1 MAGVEATG
9 VPKLRRRRDAFA
21 NAARH
26 AALALL
32 AERGYANFS
41 LADVAVTAGIHRASL
56 YRRWPTK
63 SALVADAIAT
73 AIPVSPG
80 DALSA
85 HGGRLE
91 ELARALARF
100 IESPVGRAV
109 VRLLLALPDDLEL
122 EAATRNA
129 WTELM
134 GGAPGE
140 AGVDPEL
147 PLAQFTVAGAILHRV
162 FVERQS
168 VTDRYIAALV
178 RSVQPLGPDTVETSP
193 NLAEIPPDNQGP

>member
-1 MAGVEATG
+1 M
-9 VPKLRRRRDAFA
+9 
-21 NAARH
+21 
-26 AALALL
+26 
-32 AERGYANFS
+32 
-41 LADVAVTAGIHRASL
+41 
-56 YRRWPTK
+56 
-63 SALVADAIAT
+63 ADAIAT
-73 AIPVSPG
+73 AIPVAPG

-147 PLAQFTVAGAILHRV
+147 PLAQFTVAGALLHRV

-178 RSVQPLGPDTVETSP
+178 KSVQPACTDAVEKSP
-193 NLAEIPPDNQGP
+193 NLPVVPPDKQGH

>member
-1 MAGVEATG
+1 MAGVDATG

-21 NAARH
+21 NAARQ

-73 AIPVSPG
+73 AIPVSLG

-100 IESPVGRAV
+100 IGSPVGRAV

-134 GGAPGE
+134 GGTPGE
-140 AGVDPEL
+140 SDVDPEL

-178 RSVQPLGPDTVETSP
+178 KSVQPACT
-193 NLAEIPPDNQGP
+193 

>member
-1 MAGVEATG
+1 
-9 VPKLRRRRDAFA
+9 
-21 NAARH
+21 
-26 AALALL
+26 
-32 AERGYANFS
+32 
-41 LADVAVTAGIHRASL
+41 VTAGIHRASL

-73 AIPVSPG
+73 AIPVAPG
-80 DALSA
+80 DALTA
-85 HGGRLE
+85 RGGRLE

-134 GGAPGE
+134 GGTPGDSD
-140 AGVDPEL
+140 VDPEL

-162 FVERQS
+162 LVERQS

-178 RSVQPLGPDTVETSP
+178 RSVQPLGTDAVETSP
-193 NLAEIPPDNQGP
+193 NVAVIPPDNQGH

>member
-1 MAGVEATG
+1 MAIRYRVEDGRGRCDRSAQTA
-9 VPKLRRRRDAFA
+9 PASRCICER
-21 NAARH
+21 ARQ

-41 LADVAVTAGIHRASL
+41 LADVAVAAGIHRASL

-100 IESPVGRAV
+100 IGSPVGRAV

-134 GGAPGE
+134 GGTPGE

-147 PLAQFTVAGAILHRV
+147 PSRSSRWRVQSFTAYL
-162 FVERQS
+162 S
-168 VTDRYIAALV
+168 SDSPSLIA
-178 RSVQPLGPDTVETSP
+178 TSP
-193 NLAEIPPDNQGP
+193 PL

>member
-1 MAGVEATG
+1 M
-9 VPKLRRRRDAFA
+9 
-21 NAARH
+21 
-26 AALALL
+26 
-32 AERGYANFS
+32 
-41 LADVAVTAGIHRASL
+41 
-56 YRRWPTK
+56 
-63 SALVADAIAT
+63 
-73 AIPVSPG
+73 
-80 DALSA
+80 
-85 HGGRLE
+85 
-91 ELARALARF
+91 
-100 IESPVGRAV
+100 
-109 VRLLLALPDDLEL
+109 ALPDDLEL

-178 RSVQPLGPDTVETSP
+178 RSVHPACTEAVKISP
-193 NLAEIPPDNQGP
+193 NLAIIPPDNQGH